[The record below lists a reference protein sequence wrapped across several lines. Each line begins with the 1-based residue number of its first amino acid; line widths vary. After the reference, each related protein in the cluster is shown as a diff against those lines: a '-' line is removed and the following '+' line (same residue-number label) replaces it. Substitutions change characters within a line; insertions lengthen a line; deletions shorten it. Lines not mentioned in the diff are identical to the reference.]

1 MQKNSNFKTEDVS
14 AKTAEKVFESIRD
27 FGVAVARDKL
37 EKTTGTVAQTQN
49 TSSSSIPNS
58 SQNSISNSS
67 TSQTKPVVA
76 PQKNVQIS
84 GNNKTVPNY
93 QKKCC

>member
-27 FGVAVARDKL
+27 FGVAVAKEKL
-37 EKTTGTVAQTQN
+37 EKSTGTLGSTNSSSN
-49 TSSSSIPNS
+49 TSIPS
-58 SQNSISNSS
+58 TSQNSN
-67 TSQTKPVVA
+67 TTNPVQTKAPVQ
-76 PQKNVQIS
+76 QKNLQIS